1 MINLRY
7 QILNKVGEGRSQVFK
22 ALDTYNESYVA
33 LKILSKVRPAEEH
46 RLLRE
51 EFFVLSKLSHPNI
64 INAYEYGIVSYTDT
78 DDWNK
83 YRIAESDSMLV
94 LEYFDSLSLDNYLD
108 KIDDPAL
115 LKLIREIASVLQY
128 LHNSNLVYT
137 DLKPENILISN
148 LDEPTLK
155 LVDFD
160 LVSVAANKGLN
171 SIRGSSFFLAPEVLK
186 REGISYASDL
196 YSLGVL
202 IYRILYK
209 KFPFSSFSTIHD
221 IKLSL
226 EAYKEIQDSIGTGS
240 LNEVVKKAL
249 NTSPEKRP
257 ASCIHFLHELGL
269 ELKTNTI
276 EERPPSIY
284 YDRNNLL
291 SNITAYLG
299 TKDNI
304 QPIEISGSVDSGK
317 STLLKKLENDSEDI
331 ILITKE
337 DIDYKQS
344 FFFVL
349 INKLCSNGFLHKNL
363 STEIKSLIKSL
374 LTHPAEI
381 TFQSAN
387 RVISKISEKCSFTL
401 LLDDF
406 NDYDSITRENIIKLV
421 PLLISKGIHVLIAF
435 ESETVQTTP
444 LFLKSVRINI
454 DKLSDSE
461 VEEFLKLSL
470 SPLLPID
477 EIARIIHTY
486 SDSKIG
492 TIARMVTILISSK
505 YLRINKSDR
514 SLSVEADCFEKELLE
529 VDDFE
534 LENSLLKTSEVS
546 SSILYLLCVLNRELS
561 YEDISDIF
569 TISIDEV
576 RTSIRALSQ
585 ANLVKGNALDE
596 KCRLL
601 SERIRLA
608 IEAKTSVPN
617 SFYIRIAKWMI
628 KHRSDFNAFD
638 IASQFENG
646 DDLESSFQYY
656 FVEYTRAI
664 SNSAFNYAVRILEHT
679 LSLNLPSDKQVKTK
693 YELSKTYFKIGMAKE
708 CISEI
713 ESLLILEIDKDL
725 RTELLILKGE
735 NEIAQAR
742 YQAAINIFHQLID
755 AGLTQSQENKI
766 LISLADANLYL
777 GNFSITQDISMTLL
791 DFEELE
797 LADKGKVHNL
807 LALVC
812 IYRDRN
818 YEEAIFNLQRAIEF
832 FEASNQIDRVS
843 GMKINLGGIYAMQAD
858 YENAKLNWNEA
869 LLLNQSVGNLEQ
881 EAKLL
886 LNYGVLSF
894 DLCEYET
901 AKEQYMKSLT
911 IFESAGDLNSIG
923 LAYLNLGEVNSA
935 QGQFEDAE
943 MCFTKSE
950 EIFKKI
956 GSFAQLSETLF
967 ALGKHYFLVG
977 NITLLAVAIKQ
988 YTALISDNLISTSDT
1003 KYIKLLDGL
1012 ICLLENK
1019 SEMAEQLLGESI
1031 KNFSANGEREDQINY
1046 HLAFFALV
1054 NCLIIKRKLVDAKSL
1069 LDGCIISKT
1078 IPQKNIYDSEKELY
1092 LGLIAY
1098 KSQKDDPTI
1107 HLSNCITL
1115 LADSTLNLICVKA
1128 FYIESMHYT
1137 KRGNI
1142 YKANKLAKISD
1153 SIIDELSFSY
1163 LDKTKQSNF
1172 KMHMKFLLECLN
1184 N

>member
-7 QILNKVGEGRSQVFK
+7 QIIDKVGEGRSQVFK

-46 RLLRE
+46 QLLRE
-51 EFFVLSKLSHPNI
+51 EYFVLSKLSHPNI
-64 INAYEYGIVSYTDT
+64 INAYEYGIVSYIDM

-94 LEYFDSLSLDNYLD
+94 LEYFDSLSLDNYID
-108 KIDDPAL
+108 KIDNPTL
-115 LKLIREIASVLQY
+115 LRLIQEIASVLQY

-148 LDEPTLK
+148 LHEPTLK

-160 LVSVAANKGLN
+160 LVSVGANKGLN

-226 EAYKEIQDSIGTGS
+226 EAYKEIQESIGTGS

-269 ELKTNTI
+269 ELKANTI
-276 EERPPSIY
+276 DELIPSIY

-291 SNITAYLG
+291 SNISAYLNV
-299 TKDNI
+299 KENI
-304 QPIEISGSVDSGK
+304 QLIEINGSVDSGK
-317 STLLKKLENDSEDI
+317 STLLKKLENDSENI
-331 ILITKE
+331 ILISKE

-349 INKLCSNGFLHKNL
+349 INKLSSNGFVHKHL
-363 STEIKSLIKSL
+363 STETKSLIKSL

-406 NDYDSITRENIIKLV
+406 NDYDSVTRENIIKLV
-421 PLLISKGIHVLIAF
+421 PLLISKGIHVLIA
-435 ESETVQTTP
+435 SEIDNEQTTP
-444 LFLKSVRINI
+444 LFTKSVRI
-454 DKLSDSE
+454 KLSELNSSE
-461 VEEFLKLSL
+461 AEDFIKS
-470 SPLLPID
+470 SFSTLLPIS
-477 EIARIIHTY
+477 EIARIVLTY
-486 SDSKIG
+486 SDLKIG
-492 TIARMVTILISSK
+492 NVVRMVSMLISGK
-505 YLRINKSDR
+505 YLRIYKSDG
-514 SLSVEADCFEKELLE
+514 SVSIEADCFEKELLDA
-529 VDDFE
+529 DDLE
-534 LENSLLKTSEVS
+534 LDNSLLKTSKAS
-546 SSILYLLCVLNRELS
+546 SDILEILSVLNKELS
-561 YEDISDIF
+561 YEHISELLRV
-569 TISIDEV
+569 SIDEV
-576 RTSIRALSQ
+576 RANIRALTQ
-585 ANLVKGNALDE
+585 VNLIKDNSLDE
-596 KCRLL
+596 KCKLS

-608 IEAKTSVPN
+608 VEARTSFPN
-617 SFYIRIAKWMI
+617 SFYVKIAYWMM
-628 KHRSDFNAFD
+628 KHQTDFNSFD
-638 IASQFENG
+638 IAEQFEKGG
-646 DDLESSFQYY
+646 DIKSSYQYY
-656 FVEYTRAI
+656 FLEYTRAF
-664 SNSAFNYAVRILEHT
+664 SNSAFNYAIRILEHT
-679 LSLNLPSDKQVKTK
+679 VTLDIPFDKQVIIKH
-693 YELSKTYFKIGMAKE
+693 ELCKTYFKIGKAKK
-708 CISEI
+708 CISVI
-713 ESLLILEIDKDL
+713 ESLLASEINHDL
-725 RTELLILKGE
+725 RKELLILKGE

-742 YQAAINIFHQLID
+742 YQAAINIFQQLLD
-755 AGLTQSQENKI
+755 DGLSPSQKNKV
-766 LISLADANLYL
+766 LVSTADANLYL
-777 GNFSITQDISMTLL
+777 SNYSSTLDICKALL
-791 DFEELE
+791 NNEKLE
-797 LADKGKVHNL
+797 LDDKGKVYNL
-807 LALVC
+807 LALIC

-818 YEEAIFNLQRAIEF
+818 FEEAISNLKLAIKL

-901 AKEQYMKSLT
+901 AKEQYMKSLAV
-911 IFESAGDLNSIG
+911 FESVGDLNSIG
-923 LAYLNLGEVNSA
+923 LTYLNLGEVNSA
-935 QGQFEDAE
+935 LGQFENAE
-943 MCFTKSE
+943 MCFLKSDN
-950 EIFKKI
+950 IFREI
-956 GSFAQLSETLF
+956 GSFSELAETLF
-967 ALGKHYFLVG
+967 ASCKYYFLVG
-977 NITLLAVAIKQ
+977 NFASLSTVLKQ
-988 YTALISDNLISTSDT
+988 YSKLLNDKLISSSAMNNRD
-1003 KYIKLLDGL
+1003 LLNGL
-1012 ICLLENK
+1012 ICVLEK
-1019 SEMAEQLLGESI
+1019 KFEKAEQLLSTSI
-1031 KNFSANGEREDQINY
+1031 TGFSVSSEREDQINY
-1046 HLAFFALV
+1046 HFTFFALIS
-1054 NCLIIKRKLVDAKSL
+1054 CLIMQGKLIEAKSR
-1069 LDGCIISKT
+1069 LDSCIISQAV
-1078 IPQKNIYDSEKELY
+1078 PQKNIYEAEKELY

-1098 KSQKDDPTI
+1098 KSQQDDPTL
-1107 HLSNCITL
+1107 HLSNCISL
-1115 LADSTLNLICVKA
+1115 LADYPLNLTCAKA
-1128 FYIESMHYT
+1128 FYIESLHYK

-1153 SIIDELSFSY
+1153 SVIEQLSFSFP
-1163 LDKTKQSNF
+1163 DEAAQISF
-1172 KMHMKFLLECLN
+1172 KMHIKIILEN
-1184 N
+1184 FYS